1 MPPLLLQTKLYI
13 PPTRPGLVSRPRLIE
28 RLNAGLPGRNRGFA
42 RKLTLVC
49 APAGYGKTTL
59 VSAWLRSVDQPH
71 AWISLDEGDN
81 DLVCF
86 LNYLV
91 TAFRQV
97 DGEIGQAVQ
106 HLLETPQL
114 PSVEALLTE
123 LINDILTRS
132 SSLVLVLD
140 DYHTITESSVHEAVG
155 FLLERQP
162 PQMHMVVV
170 SRQDPPLPLSRLRGR
185 GQITEIRQSDLR
197 FTLQEAT
204 AFLNQSMGLKLETS
218 QVATLDTH
226 TEGWITGLHMAALA
240 LQSRRTD
247 GGTEGVA
254 RFIDS
259 FSGRH
264 HFVLDYLTDEVLR
277 HQPEPIYKFLL
288 RTCILER
295 MCGSLCDALVN
306 EVAQDNGT
314 FLSNQQI
321 LEYLQQA
328 NLFVM
333 PLDDERRWYRYHRLF
348 AELLRARLQETDP
361 DQVAGLHLRAA
372 TWYDRNTLPAEAIHH
387 ALAVPDFDL
396 AAEVIERA
404 ILKIP
409 TWSSI
414 STATFMGWMAV
425 LPDEVV
431 HVRPWL
437 RLFASRV
444 LYLTGQRA
452 AARHALRKLEDSLR
466 EDPTLPDAEQILRLA
481 VSDRASYAAVR
492 GDVQQAIQFARQVLA
507 QLPQDDAGTR
517 IRVTS
522 ILGLSSLRAGDVKD
536 AERAFSEA
544 IATAQA
550 AGLKFAAVPLICN
563 LADVQ
568 FVQGQ
573 LRLAIQNC
581 EQAIQLGTVDGTPIQ
596 PVGFAHLELGKILYE
611 QNDLPAAEQHLLK
624 GLKLLQKGQITIGL
638 ETGYAILA
646 QIRQAQG
653 NAAGAL
659 AAIDQAM
666 QITQGNDIA
675 RLSTLTSAYQAR
687 IWLAQ
692 DRLDLAARWAYDYWH
707 NDQVEYLREF
717 EDLTL
722 ARVLLAR
729 GESTKALALLD
740 RLLASAEAA
749 GRLGGVIEAQAL
761 RALAQQ
767 ATGDSDGA
775 LETLSCALEMAEP
788 EGYVRVFVDAGQPM
802 AELLRRASA
811 RGLGGKYVN
820 KLLGARQPSSPRPT
834 RSGFAHPTL
843 QQTALIEPLT
853 DREIEVL
860 LCLAEGLSNAETA
873 QRLFISLP
881 TVKSHTRN
889 IYGKLGVHSRK
900 EAVTQARELGIL
912 SS

>member
-13 PPTRPGLVSRPRLIE
+13 PPARPELVSRPRLIE
-28 RLNAGLPGRNRGFA
+28 RLNAGLH

-59 VSAWLRSVDQPH
+59 VSAWLRSIDQPLT
-71 AWISLDEGDN
+71 WISLDEGDN
-81 DLVCF
+81 DLVRF

-97 DGEIGQAVQ
+97 DAEIGQTVQ
-106 HLLETPQL
+106 HLLEAPQL

-132 SSLVLVLD
+132 SSFVLVLD
-140 DYHTITESSVHEAVG
+140 DYHTITELGVHEAVR

-162 PQMHMVVV
+162 PQIHIVVV

-185 GQITEIRQSDLR
+185 GQITEIRQSDLC
-197 FTLQEAT
+197 FTLEEAT
-204 AFLNQSMGLKLETS
+204 TFLNQSMGLRLETS
-218 QVATLDTH
+218 QVAALGTH

-240 LQSRRTD
+240 LQSQRTD
-247 GGTEGVA
+247 GGTHSVA

-277 HQPEPIYKFLL
+277 HQPEPIYRFLL

-306 EVAQDNGT
+306 EVAGDNGT
-314 FLSNQQI
+314 FASNQQI

-348 AELLRARLQETDP
+348 AELLRARLQETEP
-361 DQVAGLHLRAA
+361 DQVAELHLRAA
-372 TWYDRNTLPAEAIHH
+372 TWYDQNVLPAEAIHH

-396 AAEVIERA
+396 AAGVIERA
-404 ILKIP
+404 ILKIS
-409 TWSSI
+409 TWSSV
-414 STATFMGWMAV
+414 STATFMGWMDA
-425 LPDEVV
+425 LPGEVV
-431 HVRPWL
+431 RVRPWL

-444 LYLTGQRA
+444 FYVTGQRA
-452 AARHALRKLEDSLR
+452 AAEHALRELEDSLR
-466 EDPTLPDAEQILRLA
+466 EEPALPDAERILALA

-492 GDVQQAIQFARQVLA
+492 GDVQQAIRFARQALT

-550 AGLKFAAVPLICN
+550 AGMGFPAVPLVCN
-563 LADVQ
+563 LADVH

-573 LRLAIQNC
+573 LRQAIQDC
-581 EQAIQLGTVDGTPIQ
+581 EQAVQLGTVDGTPIQ

-611 QNDLPAAEQHLLK
+611 QNDLSSAEQHLLK
-624 GLKLLQKGQITIGL
+624 GLTLLQKGQITIGL

-653 NAAGAL
+653 DAAGAL
-659 AAIDQAM
+659 AAIDQAV

-675 RLSTLTSAYQAR
+675 RLSTLTSAYRAR

-692 DRLDLAARWAYDYWH
+692 DRLDLATRWAHDYWH
-707 NDQVEYLREF
+707 NDEVEYLREL

-722 ARVLLAR
+722 ARVLLAQ
-729 GESTKALALLD
+729 GESTKALALLGT
-740 RLLASAEAA
+740 LLASAEAA
-749 GRLGGVIEAQAL
+749 GRWGGVIEALAL
-761 RALAQQ
+761 RALAQH

-775 LETLSCALEMAEP
+775 LETLVRALEIAEP
-788 EGYVRVFVDAGQPM
+788 EGYVRLFVDAGQPM
-802 AELLRRASA
+802 AELLRRASVH
-811 RGLGGKYVN
+811 GLEVNYVN
-820 KLLGARQPSSPRPT
+820 KLLGACQPSGPRQA
-834 RSGFAHPTL
+834 RSGVAHPTP

-860 LCLAEGLSNAETA
+860 LCLAEGLSNAEIA

-900 EAVTQARELGIL
+900 EAVTRARELGIL
-912 SS
+912 PA